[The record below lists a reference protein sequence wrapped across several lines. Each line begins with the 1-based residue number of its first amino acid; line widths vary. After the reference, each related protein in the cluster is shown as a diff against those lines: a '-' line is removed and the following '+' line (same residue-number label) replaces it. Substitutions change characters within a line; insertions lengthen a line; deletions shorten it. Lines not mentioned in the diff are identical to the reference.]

1 MNQPDASIKPRERD
15 AIVSSLRAGV
25 VPRIGQYFIQ
35 VGRASEVKS
44 LIKDIETISDNG
56 STIRFII
63 GEYGSGKTFFMQLV
77 RSIAL
82 EKKLVTVHADLNP
95 DRRLFGS
102 GGQARALYQ
111 ELMKNLAT
119 RSKPEGGAMEAV
131 VERFVTN
138 AMDDA
143 KEEGIAPGVVILR
156 QLKELEELVGGYDF
170 AQVIHAFWEGHADG
184 KDDLKSAA
192 IRWLRGEFSTKTEAR
207 EHLDVRTIVEDASVY
222 DHLKLMSRF
231 VSLSGYSG
239 FLVVLDELVNLY
251 KLTHGPSRTQNYEQL
266 LRIVNDC
273 LQGTASGMGFVLGGT
288 PEFLLDTRRGLYSYE
303 ALRSRLSENSFASE
317 GNQDFSQPVIRL
329 ANLTPE
335 DIYVLLTKLRH
346 VFASGQPE
354 KYLVDDL
361 GLQAF
366 LDHCNKKLGAAYFR
380 TPRNI
385 TKSFL
390 DLLAVLEQSPEKR
403 WQDILTGVTVTPDK
417 DSSDQETDPDGELAD
432 FKL

>member
-1 MNQPDASIKPRERD
+1 MSQPEISIKPRERD
-15 AIVSSLRAGV
+15 AIINSLRAGV
-25 VPRIGQYFIQ
+25 VPRIGQPLIQ
-35 VGRASEVKS
+35 VGRVSEVKA
-44 LIKDIETISDNG
+44 LIKDIDTISDKG

-63 GEYGSGKTFFMQLV
+63 GEYGSGKTFFLQLI

-95 DRRLFGS
+95 DRRLFGA

-131 VERFVTN
+131 VERFVTK

-143 KEEGIAPGVVILR
+143 KEEGVAPGVVIKR
-156 QLKELEELVGGYDF
+156 QLKELEEMVGGYDF
-170 AQVIHAFWEGHADG
+170 AQVIHAFWEGHAEG

-192 IRWLRGEFSTKTEAR
+192 VRWLRGEFSTKTEAR
-207 EHLDVRTIVEDASVY
+207 EYLDVRTIVDDASVF

-231 VSLSGYSG
+231 VMLAGYSG

-273 LQGTASGMGFVLGGT
+273 LQGTASGMGVILGGT

-303 ALRSRLSENSFASE
+303 ALRSRLSENNFVSD
-317 GNQDFSQPVIRL
+317 GTQDFSQPVIRL
-329 ANLTPE
+329 ANLAPE
-335 DIYVLLTKLRH
+335 DIYVLLGKLRN
-346 VFASGQPE
+346 VFASGQQD
-354 KYLVDDL
+354 KYLIDDP

-366 LDHCNKKLGAAYFR
+366 LDHCNKKLGSAYFR

-390 DLLAVLEQSPEKR
+390 DLLAVLEQSPGKS
-403 WQDILTGVTVTPDK
+403 WKDILTDVAIAPDK
-417 DSSDQETDPDGELAD
+417 DISEPVTESDGELAD
-432 FKL
+432 FTL